1 MSRRVVTKATVLA
14 GPTGPDDYLARLLK
28 YIPAEV
34 VTLYVSATGIV
45 PAVAANRTKILWVI
59 FAFCAVATPL
69 YMIFSTR
76 EKGRAPLWMQVVLA
90 TIAFPV
96 WAYALGGVF
105 TSTPGYEPYISS
117 LLLMAVT
124 FLFGLIKP

>member
-1 MSRRVVTKATVLA
+1 
-14 GPTGPDDYLARLLK
+14 LARLLK

-45 PAVAANRTKILWVI
+45 PSAAANRTRILWAI
-59 FAFCAVATPL
+59 FAFCAVATPMYL
-69 YMIFSTR
+69 IFATR
-76 EKGRAPLWMQVVLA
+76 DKSRSPLWTQVFLA

-105 TSTPGYEPYISS
+105 TATPGYEPYIGS
-117 LLLMAVT
+117 LALMAVT
-124 FLFGLIKP
+124 FVFGLIKP